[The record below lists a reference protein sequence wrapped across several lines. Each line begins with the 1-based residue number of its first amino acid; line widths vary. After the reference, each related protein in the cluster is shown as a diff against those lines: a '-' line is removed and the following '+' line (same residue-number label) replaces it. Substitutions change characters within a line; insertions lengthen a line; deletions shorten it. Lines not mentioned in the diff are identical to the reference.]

1 MKVSQAMQSF
11 QEYQRNRIML
21 ELKVRGG
28 MRFGEV
34 LKIGPM
40 DIQVRLFTKQPQI
53 PKNACRN

>member
-28 MRFGEV
+28 MRFGEL
-34 LKIGPM
+34 LKIEPM
-40 DIQVRLFTKQPQI
+40 GIQVGLFTKQPQI